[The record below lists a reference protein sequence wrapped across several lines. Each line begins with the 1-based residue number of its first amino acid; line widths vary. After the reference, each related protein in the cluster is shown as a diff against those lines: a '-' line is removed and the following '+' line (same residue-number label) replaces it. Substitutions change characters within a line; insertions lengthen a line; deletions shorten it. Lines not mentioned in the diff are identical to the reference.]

1 MADPSYIV
9 DGVLTDSE
17 AWVGLA
23 TTTLGSSATTVTF
36 TSPDDGSST
45 DWSQFMDLVLVSYA
59 RSDRNGSE
67 VTDLIG
73 VQFSNDTTS
82 SYSTQY
88 LSGNGSSA
96 SASYVTSTTYGYVG
110 YATAA
115 AATANIF
122 GAFVTHIY
130 DINSGKYK
138 SMITSAA
145 ADRDGAGLTGL
156 YAATWKKQ
164 TPISE
169 IDLLLPLT
177 SADFV
182 TGSSFSLF
190 GVLPRMVA

>member
-1 MADPSYIV
+1 MADPAYIV
-9 DGVLTDSE
+9 DGVLTDGE

-59 RSDRNGSE
+59 RSDRSSDN
-67 VTDLIG
+67 DLIG

-82 SYSTQY
+82 SYSGQY

-96 SASYVTSTTYGYVG
+96 SASYITSDTYGYVG
-110 YATAA
+110 YPTAA
-115 AATANIF
+115 TATANIF
-122 GAFVTHIY
+122 GAFVPHIY

-138 SMITSAA
+138 SIITSAA
-145 ADRDGAGLTGL
+145 ADRDGAGDTGL

>member
-1 MADPSYIV
+1 
-9 DGVLTDSE
+9 
-17 AWVGLA
+17 
-23 TTTLGSSATTVTF
+23 
-36 TSPDDGSST
+36 
-45 DWSQFMDLVLVSYA
+45 MDLVLVSYA

-138 SMITSAA
+138 STTTVSAN
-145 ADRDGAGLTGL
+145 DQDGSGNVVLSAG
-156 YAATWKKQ
+156 TWQ
-164 TPISE
+164 SQAPISE
-169 IDLLLPLT
+169 IDITYSTGDDL
-177 SADFV
+177 D
-182 TGSSFSLF
+182 TGSMFSLF